1 VPPAQASEPPPLP
14 FAFTPIP
21 GAEPDSYAA
30 DGATYPSVISFVD
43 ERRQRLYSRERDVG
57 LRWRDGTA
65 IYRAAWVEDTGEL
78 YLMQLGAPDE
88 GGGHIELLAAGLE
101 IEELEDAL
109 SGWKKA
115 QGDGNH
121 SLDWLRDRVRRL
133 LAPKGTAIEPA
144 AR

>member
-1 VPPAQASEPPPLP
+1 
-14 FAFTPIP
+14 
-21 GAEPDSYAA
+21 
-30 DGATYPSVISFVD
+30 
-43 ERRQRLYSRERDVG
+43 
-57 LRWRDGTA
+57 
-65 IYRAAWVEDTGEL
+65 
-78 YLMQLGAPDE
+78 MQLGAPDE